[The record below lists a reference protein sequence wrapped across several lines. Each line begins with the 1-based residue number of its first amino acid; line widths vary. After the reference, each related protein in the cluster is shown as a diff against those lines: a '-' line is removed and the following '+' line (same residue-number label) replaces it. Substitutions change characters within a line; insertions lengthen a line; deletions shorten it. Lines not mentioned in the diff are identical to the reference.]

1 MKKVILGGLLFI
13 GGAIMY
19 SIGTL
24 GFADMDVQANY
35 MLTPQ
40 YIGIVPMEYIM
51 APPINN
57 RPPKITFFIQSHSFV
72 KLEFVYRLQAITN
85 SFSLVLSSVFS
96 D

>member
-1 MKKVILGGLLFI
+1 MKKIIFGGLLFI

-35 MLTPQ
+35 MLMPQ
-40 YIGIVPMEYIM
+40 YIGIGTMIIG
-51 APPINN
+51 AALG
-57 RPPKITFFIQSHSFV
+57 FFGL
-72 KLEFVYRLQAITN
+72 KK
-85 SFSLVLSSVFS
+85 